1 MYCAIYL
8 FVLVMAFGLLICNW
22 WVGAQETRTKLI
34 VTAVYV
40 ASWLPILFIGL
51 WAVIAIQALFVIV
64 VGMMTFGIDWMMRR

>member
-22 WVGAQETRTKLI
+22 WVGEQETHTKLI

-51 WAVIAIQALFVIV
+51 WAVIAIQALIVIV